1 MQYSKKIISD
11 VVYSILCR
19 MLGMEE
25 YVFSRK
31 ARLDRKSVERFIG
44 HIHHLDLAKPTVI
57 EADRSNVPRIRAYQY
72 FSSSNYMYYDWSKG
86 LSLYCL
92 YNPQRVESRILL
104 QRLSGFKNGKTFDRL
119 CREYGFQ
126 RPYVLFVEAS
136 ALIDAAEASSI
147 GDSLQ
152 YCTVVLIYMEKEN
165 AENICD
171 MAPALEEILRK
182 DNFSLYDCFELKEE
196 KGVHDAL
203 YVFAYAPGQSLLGER
218 IGASDENATISGGS
232 KYDFVAQKSC
242 FILGMGRSGTSMLGG
257 ILYQA
262 GYYMGENVYHGRITN
277 PKGFYECMTVN
288 KINESILKE
297 NFELER
303 HCRIHDEELKDYVP
317 DHAKDHGWLSIFPAE
332 SRLRCH
338 SRVIQDKIR
347 EMVSRQPFCFKDPRF
362 SYTLP
367 IWKRYLSGDAVFIC
381 VFRDPAKTVN
391 SIIAECGRMSYLSN
405 LTMSRSIA
413 YKIYVNMY
421 RHILNYS
428 NKCKDDFM
436 FIHYDQ
442 IVSGSALDELSSR
455 LGVNLTSEFVEASLD
470 RTPGSGTIP
479 QSVRETYQMLC
490 EKAEFS

>member
-1 MQYSKKIISD
+1 
-11 VVYSILCR
+11 
-19 MLGMEE
+19 
-25 YVFSRK
+25 
-31 ARLDRKSVERFIG
+31 
-44 HIHHLDLAKPTVI
+44 
-57 EADRSNVPRIRAYQY
+57 
-72 FSSSNYMYYDWSKG
+72 MYYNCSKR

-92 YNPQRVESRILL
+92 YKTHRIESRTLL
-104 QRLSGFKNGKTFDRL
+104 QRLSGFKNGKTFDCL

-126 RPYVLFVEAS
+126 QPYVLFVEAS
-136 ALIDAAEASSI
+136 ALIDEAGASSI

-152 YCTVVLIYMEKEN
+152 YCAIVLIYMEKEN

-171 MAPALEEILRK
+171 MALVLEEILRK

-196 KGVHDAL
+196 KGVHDTL
-203 YVFAYAPGQSLLGER
+203 YVFAYAPGQSLLGEC
-218 IGASDENATISGGS
+218 ISASDENATISGGS
-232 KYDFVAQKSC
+232 KYDFVAQKNC

-262 GYYMGENVYHGRITN
+262 GFYMGENIYHGRITN
-277 PKGFYECMTVN
+277 PKGFYECMAVN
-288 KINESILKE
+288 KINEAILEE
-297 NFELER
+297 NFELES

-317 DHAKDHGWLSIFPAE
+317 DHAKDQGWLSIFPTE
-332 SRLRCH
+332 SRLRCDN
-338 SRVIQDKIR
+338 RVIQEKIR

-367 IWKRYLSGDAVFIC
+367 IWKRYLSADAIFIC

-391 SIIAECGRMSYLSN
+391 SIIAECGRMRYLRD
-405 LTMSRSIA
+405 LTITRSIA

-428 NKCKDDFM
+428 NKCNDDFM

-442 IVSGSALDELSSR
+442 VTSGAALDELSNR

-479 QSVRETYQMLC
+479 QSVTETYQMLC
-490 EKAEFS
+490 EKANFR